1 MLRERGKEK
10 RARLEKMQSGLNSKL
25 YVTLKKIKTNRA
37 MCRMWRETR
46 SSRQVSPYYGQ
57 NRSFLTKA
65 SLALL
70 KNKPFFL

>member
-1 MLRERGKEK
+1 MQRERGKE
-10 RARLEKMQSGLNSKL
+10 
-25 YVTLKKIKTNRA
+25 T
-37 MCRMWRETR
+37 CRDTR

-70 KNKPFFL
+70 KNKAFFLKSCVKFIQH